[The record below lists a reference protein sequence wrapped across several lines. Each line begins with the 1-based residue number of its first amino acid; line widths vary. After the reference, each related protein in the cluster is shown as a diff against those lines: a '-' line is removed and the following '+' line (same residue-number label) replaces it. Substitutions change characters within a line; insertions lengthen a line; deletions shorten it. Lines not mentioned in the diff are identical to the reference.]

1 MATHAAAAKSEGLD
15 DQGTDRAVG
24 QRLAPK
30 TAHPSPLAR
39 CALRSQAP
47 KVGAACPNWARTV
60 LCGGREVTRV
70 PTAILSTHIVR
81 INERR
86 KARCVWQQLMQNSEP
101 LGPNLRTHGTDTGDV
116 AARSVQAGDEAKLD
130 RVAAGAEDDR
140 NCRGAGFGGER
151 GWCSTGTDD
160 DGNAATDQIGRQFRQ
175 PLGFIVRPPVFDL
188 YVAALGEADFTQ
200 AFAECREHRC
210 AGLGRTRVEISDYRH

>member
-47 KVGAACPNWARTV
+47 KVGAVCPNWARTV

-70 PTAILSTHIVR
+70 PTAIQDPKRTSTSALHMSAHFGAVR
-81 INERR
+81 QMPESNKR
-86 KARCVWQQLMQNSEP
+86 ARCPTVGLP
-101 LGPNLRTHGTDTGDV
+101 
-116 AARSVQAGDEAKLD
+116 ARSGQGCNHHNFNEHPGSPKVGREASPYR
-130 RVAAGAEDDR
+130 RVCRIDPLVPNRIVIFEQTHVSDPDLGA
-140 NCRGAGFGGER
+140 
-151 GWCSTGTDD
+151 
-160 DGNAATDQIGRQFRQ
+160 
-175 PLGFIVRPPVFDL
+175 
-188 YVAALGEADFTQ
+188 
-200 AFAECREHRC
+200 
-210 AGLGRTRVEISDYRH
+210 

>member
-47 KVGAACPNWARTV
+47 KVGAVCPNWARTV

-70 PTAILSTHIVR
+70 PTAIVF
-81 INERR
+81 ER
-86 KARCVWQQLMQNSEP
+86 CQSP
-101 LGPNLRTHGTDTGDV
+101 LGRAEAT
-116 AARSVQAGDEAKLD
+116 ARSADSSTPGVNYGS
-130 RVAAGAEDDR
+130 AA
-140 NCRGAGFGGER
+140 
-151 GWCSTGTDD
+151 
-160 DGNAATDQIGRQFRQ
+160 
-175 PLGFIVRPPVFDL
+175 
-188 YVAALGEADFTQ
+188 
-200 AFAECREHRC
+200 
-210 AGLGRTRVEISDYRH
+210 